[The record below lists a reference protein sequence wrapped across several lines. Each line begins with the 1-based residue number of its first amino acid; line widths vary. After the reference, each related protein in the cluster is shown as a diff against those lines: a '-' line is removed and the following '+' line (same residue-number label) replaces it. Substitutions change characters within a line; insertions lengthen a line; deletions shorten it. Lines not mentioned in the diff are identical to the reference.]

1 MWERSFVKWIVE
13 VQISPSDELHWL
25 ELSEAGL
32 RFPGHILGPL
42 LGDTESSH
50 HQLSS
55 FNLNLGDFGQ
65 ARLVASLHAD
75 QGSLVVRLS
84 AEANE
89 DKDEVNMECSL
100 LVVGEE
106 GALLHQVTFCL

>member
-1 MWERSFVKWIVE
+1 M
-13 VQISPSDELHWL
+13 
-25 ELSEAGL
+25 SEAGL

-100 LVVGEE
+100 LVVSEE
-106 GALLHQVTFCL
+106 GALLHQVTLFACESNQFFYMYMLLASS

>member
-1 MWERSFVKWIVE
+1 M
-13 VQISPSDELHWL
+13 
-25 ELSEAGL
+25 
-32 RFPGHILGPL
+32 
-42 LGDTESSH
+42 
-50 HQLSS
+50 
-55 FNLNLGDFGQ
+55 
-65 ARLVASLHAD
+65 ASLHAD